1 MTQFIELKDSRQ
13 WSLSQ
18 VTTAQGKKVIKVPIA
33 FEWKGSHPEYGD
45 VNISSEK
52 IEQMLSNW
60 KAAAAGYEPSLKIGH
75 KLPGSDRFGDEASE
89 GWPESLYVEGDTLYG
104 EFLPTND
111 QLYTDVEKQVYRYA
125 SAEIIPNA
133 IDKTTGKEIG
143 CVLTG
148 VALTNEPFL
157 PMRERTV
164 EVIEKFSDTTP
175 ACVFTFTLDTPETTM
190 TDLNNQT
197 VEVSTEGAHNHA
209 LPAESQPT
217 ESAQAFAQPATV
229 AKADFDALAQKY
241 AMVTEQFSSMAAEQ
255 AQLKSQLDSLL
266 QKDQEQALAQKFAK
280 LDSLNLPAERK
291 QVFAELIKAG
301 DLSETAE
308 KNLFAQYEAESV
320 KYGHIF
326 KATQGEAEA
335 APAPKAPQ
343 VFAEILERNQK
354 IVEQRQATQ
363 RF

>member
-18 VTTAQGKKVIKVPIA
+18 VMTAQGKKVIKVPIA
-33 FEWKGSHPEYGD
+33 FEWKGSHPEYGE
-45 VNISSEK
+45 VNISPEK
-52 IEQMLSNW
+52 IDQMLSNW
-60 KAAAAGYEPSLKIGH
+60 KTAAAGYEPSLKIGH

-111 QLYTDVEKQVYRYA
+111 QLYTDVEKRVYRYA

-197 VEVSTEGAHNHA
+197 VEAPLE
-209 LPAESQPT
+209 AETQPT
-217 ESAQAFAQPATV
+217 ESTQAFAQPTAPVVDTV
-229 AKADFDALAQKY
+229 AKSDFDALAQKY

-266 QKDQEQALAQKFAK
+266 QKDQEQAFAQKSAK
-280 LDSLNLPAERK
+280 LNSLNLPAERK
-291 QVFAELIKAG
+291 EVFAELIKAG

-326 KATQGEAEA
+326 KATQGETEA

-354 IVEQRQATQ
+354 ILEQRQATQ